1 MSGDTA
7 TAGRVADAGAR
18 ADTSE
23 ALLRVENVSK
33 SFRNVEALVDVSVDI
48 DTGEVVGL
56 VGENG
61 AGKSTLLK
69 VLTGIHRPNR
79 GRIVFDGEEITV
91 TDPRDAARRG
101 ISIVK
106 QEQDVIPNLTG
117 YENMY
122 LGRIPDF
129 ARAGV
134 VDASE
139 MREEAQ
145 AVVDDLGLSIDVS
158 KTVASYNFNNR
169 QMLEVA
175 KAFSEASHTDSPVI
189 LLDEPTAGLE
199 EDGRELLFERIDEL
213 RDRAAFVFVSHELDE
228 VLEISDRIYVL
239 KDGAVVDHLRTAE
252 ATEGHIQRSMVGRE
266 TADEYYRT
274 GEQQSVTADAGTVL
288 SVADLTLEGAFQN
301 VSFDLYRGEIFGVV
315 GVEGSGKDDLGRA
328 ICGAE
333 VPDGG
338 RITVD
343 GDSVPPG
350 SLSAM
355 VDAGVGYVPKDRKSE
370 GLLLYQTL
378 TANVALPSIGTAHV
392 SQDLPILGD
401 RLSLIDHDKA
411 AELAD
416 RTVEELSIKTPGVD
430 TLVYQLSGGN
440 QQKVVLG
447 KWLMR
452 DTDLLVMD
460 NVTRG
465 IDVGA
470 KEEVYRLCRGLVEDG
485 VSLVFIGDEL
495 PEVIGLSNRIGVM
508 KAGRMVDVVD
518 AAVGDKPDEETLIR
532 KMI

>member
-189 LLDEPTAGLE
+189 LLDEPTAGVD

-274 GEQQSVTADAGTVL
+274 GEQQSVTVDAGTVL

-338 RITVD
+338 RRLGPARVALGD
-343 GDSVPPG
+343 GRRRRRLRPQGPQVRGP
-350 SLSAM
+350 
-355 VDAGVGYVPKDRKSE
+355 
-370 GLLLYQTL
+370 
-378 TANVALPSIGTAHV
+378 VALPDVDGERRPPEHRNGTREPGPADPRRRPQPRSGRVVSALGEPFCRVEVYHV
-392 SQDLPILGD
+392 S
-401 RLSLIDHDKA
+401 RWCARS
-411 AELAD
+411 
-416 RTVEELSIKTPGVD
+416 S
-430 TLVYQLSGGN
+430 
-440 QQKVVLG
+440 
-447 KWLMR
+447 W
-452 DTDLLVMD
+452 
-460 NVTRG
+460 
-465 IDVGA
+465 
-470 KEEVYRLCRGLVEDG
+470 
-485 VSLVFIGDEL
+485 
-495 PEVIGLSNRIGVM
+495 
-508 KAGRMVDVVD
+508 
-518 AAVGDKPDEETLIR
+518 
-532 KMI
+532 